1 MHRIDG
7 VRMALFSLLD
17 MIALAAFVG
26 AWIVYAIVLER
37 TPHGRN
43 GLNARMDVFR
53 DEWMMRMLERE
64 MRMVDGQ
71 IMASLQNGTAFFA
84 STSLLAIGG
93 ALTLLRSPDELLTVV
108 ASLPF
113 GLPTSRSLW
122 EIKTVGLVVIFIY
135 AFFKFAWCYRL
146 YNYVA
151 IMIGAM
157 PPFTDKDLPS
167 AQAHARHTGKLC
179 ESAGRHFNRGQR
191 AFFFALGYLGWFVSA
206 WLFMAT
212 TAAVVAVM
220 WQRQYVSDARA
231 AISND

>member
-1 MHRIDG
+1 MT
-7 VRMALFSLLD
+7 LFSPLDLL
-17 MIALAAFVG
+17 ALTIFVG
-26 AWIVYAIVLER
+26 AWFFYALVLEW

-43 GLNARMDVFR
+43 GLNAKMDGFR
-53 DEWMMRMLERE
+53 DAWMLRMLERE

-93 ALTLLRSPDELLTVV
+93 ALTLLRLPDELLTVV

-113 GLPTSRSLW
+113 GTPTSRVLW
-122 EIKTVGLVVIFIY
+122 EMKTIGLVVIFIY

-157 PPFTDKDLPS
+157 PPWTDKDS
-167 AQAHARHTGKLC
+167 DDAREHAQRTGKLC

-191 AFFFALGYLGWFVSA
+191 AFFFALAYLGWFVSP
-206 WLFMAT
+206 WLLMVT
-212 TAAVVAVM
+212 TVAVLIVM
-220 WQRQYVSDARA
+220 WQRQFTSEARA
-231 AISND
+231 AMPSD

>member
-1 MHRIDG
+1 MTLFSVLDLTAL
-7 VRMALFSLLD
+7 ALF
-17 MIALAAFVG
+17 IG
-26 AWIVYAIVLER
+26 AWISYAIMLEW

-43 GLNARMDVFR
+43 GLNARMNDYR
-53 DEWMMRMLERE
+53 DAWMLRMLERE

-108 ASLPF
+108 ATLPL
-113 GLPTSRSLW
+113 GMPTSRVLW
-122 EIKTVGLVVIFIY
+122 EIKTIGLVVIFIY

-157 PPFTDKDLPS
+157 PPFTDKDS
-167 AQAHARHTGKLC
+167 VEAKAHATHTGKLC

-212 TAAVVAVM
+212 TAAVVIVM
-220 WQRQYVSDARA
+220 WQRQFASDARA
-231 AISND
+231 AIPDA

>member
-1 MHRIDG
+1 MT
-7 VRMALFSLLD
+7 LFSVLD
-17 MIALAAFVG
+17 LTALALFVG
-26 AWIVYAIVLER
+26 AWVVYAIMLEW

-43 GLNARMDVFR
+43 GLNARMDGYR
-53 DEWMMRMLERE
+53 DEWMLRMLERE

-108 ASLPF
+108 ATLPL
-113 GLPTSRSLW
+113 GMPSSRVLW
-122 EIKTVGLVVIFIY
+122 ETKTVGLVVIFIY

-157 PPFTDKDLPS
+157 PPFTDKDS
-167 AQAHARHTGKLC
+167 ETAKTHAMRTGKLC

-212 TAAVVAVM
+212 TVAVVAVM
-220 WQRQYVSDARA
+220 WQRQFASDARRA
-231 AISND
+231 MPDR